1 MQFGLLYV
9 RAETRVRTPRLCKIC
24 GEQSSTEAEFS
35 PSTSDL
41 PSLSP
46 HQCSILVYM
55 LLLPEGQ
62 MGETWEPSKCNAL
75 PEITALGRKVL
86 EFF

>member
-1 MQFGLLYV
+1 
-9 RAETRVRTPRLCKIC
+9 
-24 GEQSSTEAEFS
+24 
-35 PSTSDL
+35 
-41 PSLSP
+41 
-46 HQCSILVYM
+46 M